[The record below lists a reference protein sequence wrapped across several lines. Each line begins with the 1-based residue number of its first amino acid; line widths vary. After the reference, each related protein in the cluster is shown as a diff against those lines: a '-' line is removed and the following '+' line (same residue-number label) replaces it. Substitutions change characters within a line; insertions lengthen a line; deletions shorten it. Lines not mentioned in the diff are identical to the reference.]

1 MLESVRCDLLH
12 KAMPDRDH
20 RSIKTLNERVPSSIN
35 GDIQGG
41 SLWYGK
47 LILLTPWLSLL

>member
-20 RSIKTLNERVPSSIN
+20 RSIKTLNEKAHSSVN
-35 GDIQGG
+35 SD
-41 SLWYGK
+41 
-47 LILLTPWLSLL
+47 TPYHMP